1 MGYTCPSMPRPGL
14 TTTVAAV
21 AFTSFASFAPPAS
34 AQWDPRAPSATPAGR
49 VNAGMTF
56 DPASGALILFGGST
70 TTPAPSNQTWRYDGN
85 AWTLLSPP
93 NTPGGRFGIELVA
106 DLARNVCVLY
116 GGWTSAIAIGTAS
129 NQTWEWNGTTW
140 AQAYPANNPGPRCN
154 YSLAFDAVRN
164 KTVLFG
170 GSDSLAFPIAQNDTW
185 EYDGVNWTPMLQVG
199 SPGPLER
206 AAMAFHSGTGTT
218 VLFGGSDSLGGGTDT
233 TWLYDGTAWTAANV
247 PGARP
252 APRTGASMT
261 YDPVR
266 DVCVLTCGMHPLTG
280 MRFDDTWEW
289 DGSAW
294 SLQPTTTAGVLDA
307 CFAFLPTTRQAVKFG
322 GLTSMLP
329 FVLNGETW
337 EFGAKHG
344 TFGNGCAGVAGVPA
358 LAAVDAPRL
367 GQSFRVDL
375 TNLDPTVGIGILFFG
390 FTQLPGAD
398 LTFVGMPGCA
408 LFTSP
413 DVVVS
418 MTGAGGTATWTWPA
432 VAGLIG
438 DTFYGQAMGLDPSL
452 NTLGYSISNAISA
465 RIGN

>member
-1 MGYTCPSMPRPGL
+1 M
-14 TTTVAAV
+14 
-21 AFTSFASFAPPAS
+21 
-34 AQWDPRAPSATPAGR
+34 
-49 VNAGMTF
+49 
-56 DPASGALILFGGST
+56 
-70 TTPAPSNQTWRYDGN
+70 
-85 AWTLLSPP
+85 
-93 NTPGGRFGIELVA
+93 
-106 DLARNVCVLY
+106 
-116 GGWTSAIAIGTAS
+116 
-129 NQTWEWNGTTW
+129 
-140 AQAYPANNPGPRCN
+140 
-154 YSLAFDAVRN
+154 
-164 KTVLFG
+164 
-170 GSDSLAFPIAQNDTW
+170 
-185 EYDGVNWTPMLQVG
+185 
-199 SPGPLER
+199 
-206 AAMAFHSGTGTT
+206 
-218 VLFGGSDSLGGGTDT
+218 
-233 TWLYDGTAWTAANV
+233 

-307 CFAFLPTTRQAVKFG
+307 CFAFLPATRQAVKFG

-367 GQSFRVDL
+367 GQGFRVDL